1 VSFPCLWVKKL
12 SIWLLCREEETVV
25 FCGRHTHTLLKPN
38 FTFIFWFVSFF
49 SSCVCTLQ
57 GCHSLFVPKNFSP
70 LLALPTKSRILCLDS
85 L

>member
-38 FTFIFWFVSFF
+38 FTFISWFFF
-49 SSCVCTLQ
+49 FFLVVCAHCRVVIPCLYQ
-57 GCHSLFVPKNFSP
+57 KISP
-70 LLALPTKSRILCLDS
+70 LCWPCLPSQGYCV
-85 L
+85 